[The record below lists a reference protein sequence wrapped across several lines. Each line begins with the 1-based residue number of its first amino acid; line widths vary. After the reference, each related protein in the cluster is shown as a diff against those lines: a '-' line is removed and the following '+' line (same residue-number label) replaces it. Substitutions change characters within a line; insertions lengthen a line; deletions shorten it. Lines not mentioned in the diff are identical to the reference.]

1 MTRRQRSIEQEP
13 PMRAV
18 GSFFMLVAIVIVG
31 AVAMYVLP
39 QWNVW
44 RAELAG
50 RAALA
55 EAENARKVQ
64 IEEAKARLE
73 SARYYAEAEVERAKG
88 VAKANEIVSA
98 GLGGPEGYLRYLWIN
113 KLGENGQDVIY
124 IPTEGGMPIL
134 EAGRTVALDVQD

>member
-1 MTRRQRSIEQEP
+1 MLI
-13 PMRAV
+13 V
-18 GSFFMLVAIVIVG
+18 LLVAG

-88 VAKANEIVSA
+88 VAKANEIVAA
-98 GLGGPEGYLRYLWIN
+98 GLGGPEGYLRYLWVN
-113 KLGENGQDVIY
+113 KLGENNQDVIY
-124 IPTEGGMPIL
+124 IPTEAGMPIL
-134 EAGRTVALDVQD
+134 EAGRGIAPESGRKRD